1 MWSGNLKMPACI
13 TCIYRKRSSRV
24 FTLKLDR
31 RGLQKKIVLQ
41 RSLCADLRSGC
52 CTSCLYLP
60 HPAKW
65 FALTDANLHWHCA
78 KIAEATGDHTHSRCW
93 PLQTFKAFPFRTKHV
108 LRLSPTL
115 HHVRERSVIF
125 WDVTNWSRTVWP
137 NHWHETP
144 SRSAFYHC
152 VYRATA
158 CSLGRSIQ
166 FIGFL
171 GLLESRFCAKR
182 VPSKH
187 FGRVSLNL

>member
-1 MWSGNLKMPACI
+1 
-13 TCIYRKRSSRV
+13 
-24 FTLKLDR
+24 
-31 RGLQKKIVLQ
+31 
-41 RSLCADLRSGC
+41 
-52 CTSCLYLP
+52 
-60 HPAKW
+60 
-65 FALTDANLHWHCA
+65 
-78 KIAEATGDHTHSRCW
+78 
-93 PLQTFKAFPFRTKHV
+93 V